1 MRFYDI
7 LLFILLMNV
16 SMSIVHNMGILENV
30 GPSEIAIGGTDYT
43 SYAKQQSGNL
53 TSKVRSVTG
62 TEAAEGIDLGFF
74 NRAFHLLM
82 LIIPL
87 VLKIVLDSTVLVW
100 QMFSEMGVPLTLNVA
115 LTAIIWISELLGL
128 AQLISGRSFKEAE

>member
-1 MRFYDI
+1 
-7 LLFILLMNV
+7 
-16 SMSIVHNMGILENV
+16 
-30 GPSEIAIGGTDYT
+30 
-43 SYAKQQSGNL
+43 
-53 TSKVRSVTG
+53 
-62 TEAAEGIDLGFF
+62 
-74 NRAFHLLM
+74 M